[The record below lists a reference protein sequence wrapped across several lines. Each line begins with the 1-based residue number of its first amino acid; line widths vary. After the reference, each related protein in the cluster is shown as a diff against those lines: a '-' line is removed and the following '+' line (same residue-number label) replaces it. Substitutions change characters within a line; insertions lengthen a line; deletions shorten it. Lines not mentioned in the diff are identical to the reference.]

1 MINWQ
6 GFSQNYRLWQRRCLY
21 PLISV
26 TVALTICL
34 ITPVATKAI
43 DLLPLLFQGVQVLNL
58 SNMSDRQEVEF
69 GQQMNQ
75 EIQQEVRISRN
86 LQLNRY
92 LEEIGRRLATNS
104 DRPNLTYTFQIVEDP
119 AVNAFATAGGFLYMN
134 TGLLKAAENE
144 GEVASVLAHEMGHIE
159 GKHLIKQMRQQAITS
174 GIASAT
180 GLDRSQAVGLGVELA
195 LNLPRS
201 RKDELDADKR
211 GLKTLTRA
219 GYAPS
224 AMVSFMQKLQGS
236 SSIPTILSTHPGT
249 DTRIRE
255 LQKQIKNLPSNTYQ
269 PSNRNNGLDKAA
281 YQSKVRAFL
290 Q

>member
-26 TVALTICL
+26 TTALTICL
-34 ITPVATKAI
+34 ITPVTTKAI

-58 SNMSDRQEVEF
+58 SNMSDRQEFEF

-75 EIQQEVRISRN
+75 EIRQEVRISRN

-236 SSIPTILSTHPGT
+236 SSVLTILSTHPGT

-281 YQSKVRAFL
+281 YQAKIRAFL

>member
-75 EIQQEVRISRN
+75 EIRQEVRISRN

-180 GLDRSQAVGLGVELA
+180 GLDRSQAVGLGVQLA

-236 SSIPTILSTHPGT
+236 SSVPTILSTHPGT

-281 YQSKVRAFL
+281 YQAKIRAFL

>member
-26 TVALTICL
+26 TTALTICL
-34 ITPVATKAI
+34 ITPVTTKAI

-58 SNMSDRQEVEF
+58 SNMSDRQEFEF

-75 EIQQEVRISRN
+75 EIRQEVRISRN

-119 AVNAFATAGGFLYMN
+119 GVNAFATAGGFLYMN

-236 SSIPTILSTHPGT
+236 SSVLTILSTHPGT

-281 YQSKVRAFL
+281 YQAKIRAFL

>member
-1 MINWQ
+1 MTNWQ

-26 TVALTICL
+26 TTALTICL
-34 ITPVATKAI
+34 ITPVTTKAI

-58 SNMSDRQEVEF
+58 SNMSDRQEFEF

-75 EIQQEVRISRN
+75 EIRQEVRISRN

-180 GLDRSQAVGLGVELA
+180 GLDRSQSVGLGVQLA

-224 AMVSFMQKLQGS
+224 AMVSFMQKLQGNS
-236 SSIPTILSTHPGT
+236 SVLTILSTHPGT

-255 LQKQIKNLPSNTYQ
+255 LQKQIKNLPSNAYQ

-281 YQSKVRAFL
+281 YQAKIRAL
-290 Q
+290 L

>member
-69 GQQMNQ
+69 GRQMNQ
-75 EIQQEVRISRN
+75 EIRQEVRISRN

-180 GLDRSQAVGLGVELA
+180 GLDRSQSVGLGVQLA

-224 AMVSFMQKLQGS
+224 AMVSFMQKLQGNS
-236 SSIPTILSTHPGT
+236 SVLTILSTHPGT

-281 YQSKVRAFL
+281 YQAKIRAFL

>member
-1 MINWQ
+1 MNNWQ

-58 SNMSDRQEVEF
+58 SNMSDRQEFEF

-75 EIQQEVRISRN
+75 EIRQEVRISRN

-180 GLDRSQAVGLGVELA
+180 GLDRSQAVGLGVQLA

-224 AMVSFMQKLQGS
+224 AMVSFMQKLQGNS
-236 SSIPTILSTHPGT
+236 SVLTILSTHPGT

-281 YQSKVRAFL
+281 YQAKIRAL
-290 Q
+290 L

>member
-1 MINWQ
+1 MTNWQ

-58 SNMSDRQEVEF
+58 SNMSDRQEFEL

-75 EIQQEVRISRN
+75 EIRQEVRISRN

-104 DRPNLTYTFQIVEDP
+104 DRPTLTYTFQIVEDP

-180 GLDRSQAVGLGVELA
+180 GLDRSQSVGLGVQLA

-224 AMVSFMQKLQGS
+224 AMVSFMQKLQGNS
-236 SSIPTILSTHPGT
+236 SVLTILSTHPGT

-255 LQKQIKNLPSNTYQ
+255 LQKQIKNLPSNAYQ

-281 YQSKVRAFL
+281 YQAKIRAL
-290 Q
+290 L